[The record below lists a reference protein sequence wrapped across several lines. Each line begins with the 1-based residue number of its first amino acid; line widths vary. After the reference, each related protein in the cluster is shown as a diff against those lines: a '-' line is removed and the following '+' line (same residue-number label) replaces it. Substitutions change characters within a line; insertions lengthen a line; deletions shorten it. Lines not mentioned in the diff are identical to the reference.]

1 MTMTNAGSG
10 KRTKF
15 TPQVIEKIKEFVAE
29 GISRDE
35 IALALPK
42 NGLATS
48 LVPGLAPNR
57 PLVLPTVLLGSGYL
71 VIYILLDWISNVEP
85 YAQFA
90 ITPWNPNT
98 GASFPLILIFGR
110 RMIPFLFIAP
120 LLGDLVVR
128 QLPLPLV
135 LEMSSAVVIGG
146 VYAAAGLLLLHPKLG
161 FDRGL
166 SSMRDLL
173 ILIVVTVVSAAL
185 VAAGY
190 VGLLVA
196 AGLIPTADLTSA
208 ALRYWVGDV
217 IGIIVVTPF
226 LLMLWMR
233 GSGLRISR
241 EALLQISAIAAA
253 QTIVFGYAD
262 EKQLQLFYVV
272 FLPIIWL
279 AVRTGI
285 EGASIGILI
294 TQVGLILGLQLV
306 PGGTRDII
314 AFQTL
319 MLILAITGLVVG
331 QVVTERQCTEVQLR
345 LHQESLAR
353 VARFGSVG
361 EFAAALAHELNQPLM
376 AAGTYA
382 RLVEDAVRG
391 GDAASDLAADIAKKT
406 VAQVER
412 AAAVVQRL
420 RSLVRLDRSN
430 RVACQVDHIVRGTI
444 DLCQLDL
451 DRLRVSVRT
460 AIAANL
466 PPVMVDRLQIEQAL
480 LNFMQNSMDALGKG
494 GRGIISIEA
503 ALAGADF
510 IEVRVRDS
518 GSGFPVNRIANPFLP
533 FSSTKA
539 EGLGIG
545 LPLSRSIIEAHGGR
559 IWLDPSSPGATVC
572 FTLPTAKLPP
582 M

>member
-1 MTMTNAGSG
+1 MGS
-10 KRTKF
+10 
-15 TPQVIEKIKEFVAE
+15 
-29 GISRDE
+29 
-35 IALALPK
+35 L
-42 NGLATS
+42 
-48 LVPGLAPNR
+48 
-57 PLVLPTVLLGSGYL
+57 
-71 VIYILLDWISNVEP
+71 
-85 YAQFA
+85 
-90 ITPWNPNT
+90 
-98 GASFPLILIFGR
+98 
-110 RMIPFLFIAP
+110 
-120 LLGDLVVR
+120 
-128 QLPLPLV
+128 
-135 LEMSSAVVIGG
+135 
-146 VYAAAGLLLLHPKLG
+146 
-161 FDRGL
+161 
-166 SSMRDLL
+166 RDLL

-253 QTIVFGYAD
+253 QTIVFGYAE

-345 LHQESLAR
+345 LHQVSLAR

-376 AAGTYA
+376 AAGTM
-382 RLVEDAVRG
+382 RG
-391 GDAASDLAADIAKKT
+391 WSRTPCAEATPHRTWRPISPRKQSHRSNAPQPCYSVCGRWCGLAA
-406 VAQVER
+406 
-412 AAAVVQRL
+412 
-420 RSLVRLDRSN
+420 
-430 RVACQVDHIVRGTI
+430 
-444 DLCQLDL
+444 
-451 DRLRVSVRT
+451 
-460 AIAANL
+460 AIAWRARSITL
-466 PPVMVDRLQIEQAL
+466 SGEL
-480 LNFMQNSMDALGKG
+480 LTYASL
-494 GRGIISIEA
+494 ISI
-503 ALAGADF
+503 G
-510 IEVRVRDS
+510 
-518 GSGFPVNRIANPFLP
+518 
-533 FSSTKA
+533 
-539 EGLGIG
+539 
-545 LPLSRSIIEAHGGR
+545 
-559 IWLDPSSPGATVC
+559 
-572 FTLPTAKLPP
+572 
-582 M
+582 

>member
-1 MTMTNAGSG
+1 MLKS
-10 KRTKF
+10 
-15 TPQVIEKIKEFVAE
+15 EH
-29 GISRDE
+29 
-35 IALALPK
+35 ALSEQCQAMCAPALPT
-42 NGLATS
+42 NSLATS
-48 LVPGLAPNR
+48 LVPGVAPNR
-57 PLVLPTVLLGSGYL
+57 ALVLPTVLLGSGYL
-71 VIYILLDWISNVEP
+71 IINVLLDWLSYVEP

-98 GASFPLILIFGR
+98 GVSFTLILIFGR

-120 LLGDLVVR
+120 LLGDLLVR
-128 QLPLPLV
+128 QVPLPLV
-135 LEMSSAVVIGG
+135 LEMSSTIVIGG

-161 FDRGL
+161 FDRAL
-166 SSMRDLL
+166 SSMRDVV

-196 AGLIPTADLTSA
+196 MGLVPTADVTSA

-217 IGIIVVTPF
+217 IGIMVVTPF
-226 LLMLWMR
+226 ALILWTR

-241 EALLQISAIAAA
+241 ETLLQISAIVAA

-272 FLPIIWL
+272 FLPVIWI

-294 TQVGLILGLQLV
+294 TQVGLILGMQLV

-314 AFQTL
+314 AFQAL
-319 MLILAITGLVVG
+319 MLILAITGLIVG
-331 QVVTERQCTEVQLR
+331 ELVTERRCTEAQLH

-353 VARFGSVG
+353 VARFGSVA

-391 GDAASDLAADIAKKT
+391 GEAALDPVADIAKKT

-420 RSLVRLDRSN
+420 RALVRLDRSN
-430 RVACQVDHIVRGTI
+430 RVACQIDHIVRQTI
-444 DLCQLDL
+444 DLCQPDL
-451 DRLRVSVRT
+451 DRLMVSVRT
-460 AIAANL
+460 VIAANL
-466 PPVMVDRLQIEQAL
+466 PPVMVDKLQIEQTLANL
-480 LNFMQNSMDALGKG
+480 MQNSIDELGRV
-494 GRGIISIEA
+494 GRGIIWIEA

-518 GSGFPVNRIANPFLP
+518 GPGFPINRIANPFLP
-533 FSSTKA
+533 FSSSKE

-559 IWLDPSSPGATVC
+559 IWLDPSLPGATVC

-582 M
+582 L

>member
-1 MTMTNAGSG
+1 MCA
-10 KRTKF
+10 
-15 TPQVIEKIKEFVAE
+15 P
-29 GISRDE
+29 
-35 IALALPK
+35 ALPT
-42 NGLATS
+42 NGLTTS
-48 LVPGLAPNR
+48 FVLRIAPNR
-57 PLVLPTVLLGSGYL
+57 ALGLPIVLLGSGYL
-71 VIYILLDWISNVEP
+71 IIYVLLDWISNIEP

-98 GASFPLILIFGR
+98 GASFAVILIFGR
-110 RMIPFLFIAP
+110 RMIPYLFIAP

-128 QLPLPLV
+128 QLPLPPV
-135 LEMSSAVVIGG
+135 LEMSSAVVIGS
-146 VYAAAGLLLLHPKLG
+146 VYAAGGLFLLRPELG

-190 VGLLVA
+190 VGLLFA
-196 AGLIPTADLTSA
+196 AGLIPTADVTSA

-226 LLMLWMR
+226 LLILWMR

-241 EALLQISAIAAA
+241 EALLQITAIAAA
-253 QTIVFGYAD
+253 QTIVFGYPE

-272 FLPIIWL
+272 FLPTIWI

-285 EGASIGILI
+285 EGATSGILA
-294 TQVGLILGLQLV
+294 TQVGLILGMELVSDGTHDVIALQ
-306 PGGTRDII
+306 
-314 AFQTL
+314 AL

-331 QVVTERQCTEVQLR
+331 ELVTERRCAEAQLR

-353 VARFGSVG
+353 VARFGSIG

-391 GDAASDLAADIAKKT
+391 GDAASDPVADIAKKT

-412 AAAVVQRL
+412 AAGVVQRL
-420 RSLVRLDRSN
+420 RALVRLDRSN
-430 RVACQVDHIVRGTI
+430 RVACQVDRIVQETI
-444 DLCQLDL
+444 ELCQPDL
-451 DRLRVSVRT
+451 DRLMVSVRT
-460 AIAANL
+460 AIATNL
-466 PPVMVDRLQIEQAL
+466 PPVFVDKLQIEQAL
-480 LNFMQNSMDALGKG
+480 LNFVQNSIDAFGKV

-510 IEVRVRDS
+510 IEVRVGDS
-518 GSGFPVNRIANPFLP
+518 GPGFPINRIANPFLP
-533 FSSTKA
+533 FSSTKE

-545 LPLSRSIIEAHGGR
+545 LPLSRSIIEAHGGQ
-559 IWLDPSSPGATVC
+559 IWLNHSLPGATVC
-572 FTLPTAKLPP
+572 FTLPTAKLSV
-582 M
+582 